1 MRTTVDLDDA
11 LLANARER
19 AAQRGISLTRFI
31 EEALAAA
38 IAPRPETRK
47 PFKLRW
53 KPHSGRFL
61 GGVDLADRND
71 LYEVMEGR
79 K

>member
-11 LLANARER
+11 LLTKARER
-19 AAQRGISLTRFI
+19 AAQRGISLTRFL

-38 IAPRPETRK
+38 VAPRPQPRK
-47 PFKLRW
+47 RFKLRW

-61 GGVDLADRND
+61 GGVDLADRDD
-71 LYEVMEGR
+71 LYETMEGR